1 MVHARDERQR
11 GKGRG
16 RDGGDGHR
24 EEMFNSQR
32 DKGTRNRGKDVK
44 RRK

>member
-1 MVHARDERQR
+1 MVQARDERQQ
-11 GKGRG
+11 GKGSS
-16 RDGGDGHR
+16 RDGGDGNR
-24 EEMFNSQR
+24 EEMLNSQR